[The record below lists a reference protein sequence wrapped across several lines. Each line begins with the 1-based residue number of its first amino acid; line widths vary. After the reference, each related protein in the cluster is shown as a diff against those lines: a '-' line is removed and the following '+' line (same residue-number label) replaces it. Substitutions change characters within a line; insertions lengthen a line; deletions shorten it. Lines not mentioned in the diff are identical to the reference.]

1 MWRVARILRLR
12 WRQPALIRWLEAA
25 ALFGVALTIRFS
37 LGPLHGAIPFLSFYP
52 AILVAAVLLGWKE
65 AIFVLVLSLS
75 AGWYFFLPPGMM
87 LLPAGW
93 AFVGALNIA
102 IIIALKAL
110 AEQLAEANERQRLLF
125 EELQHRVA
133 NTLQA
138 TVGKLERV
146 RRTIGSRP
154 AEAANMLEEAIG
166 RMSASAEMHRHL
178 HDPAVFNN
186 GLESMLREVVA
197 TVIDQASVT
206 VNLKVEELDLS
217 LDQKSVIAMLVME
230 AANNSAK
237 HVFQRDLGS
246 RFEVALQAL
255 PGHRAILRV
264 RDDGPGAADAGD
276 GRRSEQKLGM
286 RILQGLADQIHGTLA
301 TELDQGGKVMV
312 DFPDR
317 SSSVW
322 LATALKSVGLS
333 SSRENTEIGAA
344 AGRDRERREAG
355 RTLSSRI
362 RGELSE
368 LPARRSSCEAWGCGA
383 RARRF
388 SRLFSGSAYLI
399 PG

>member
-1 MWRVARILRLR
+1 MWRVVRILRLR
-12 WRQPALIRWLEAA
+12 WRQPTPIRWLMAS
-25 ALFGVALTIRFS
+25 ALFGIALAIRFS

-75 AGWYFFLPPGMM
+75 AGWYFFLPRGMM

-110 AEQLAEANERQRLLF
+110 AQQLAEANERQRLLF
-125 EELQHRVA
+125 QELQHRVA

-138 TVGKLERV
+138 TVGKLESV

-166 RMSASAEMHRHL
+166 RMSASAEMHRRL
-178 HDPAVFNN
+178 HDPAVFDN
-186 GLESMLREVVA
+186 GLESMLQEVVA

-230 AANNSAK
+230 AAHNSAK

-264 RDDGPGAADAGD
+264 NDDGPGAADAGD
-276 GRRSEQKLGM
+276 ERPSQQNLGM

-301 TELDQGGKVMV
+301 AELDRGGEVMV
-312 DFPDR
+312 DFP
-317 SSSVW
+317 V
-322 LATALKSVGLS
+322 
-333 SSRENTEIGAA
+333 
-344 AGRDRERREAG
+344 RR
-355 RTLSSRI
+355 I
-362 RGELSE
+362 
-368 LPARRSSCEAWGCGA
+368 
-383 RARRF
+383 
-388 SRLFSGSAYLI
+388 
-399 PG
+399 

>member
-125 EELQHRVA
+125 QELQHRVA

-186 GLESMLREVVA
+186 GLESMLREVVV

-206 VNLKVEELDLS
+206 VNLEVEELDLS

-237 HVFQRDLGS
+237 HVFQRNLGS
-246 RFEVALQAL
+246 RFEVSLQAL
-255 PGHRAILRV
+255 PGHRALLRV
-264 RDDGPGAADAGD
+264 SDDGPRVTGAGD
-276 GRRSEQKLGM
+276 GRPPKKKLGM
-286 RILQGLADQIHGTLA
+286 RILQGLADQIHGTLD
-301 TELDQGGKVMV
+301 TELDQSGNVMV
-312 DFPDR
+312 DFPTVRHR
-317 SSSVW
+317 SGW
-322 LATALKSVGLS
+322 PL
-333 SSRENTEIGAA
+333 R
-344 AGRDRERREAG
+344 
-355 RTLSSRI
+355 
-362 RGELSE
+362 
-368 LPARRSSCEAWGCGA
+368 
-383 RARRF
+383 
-388 SRLFSGSAYLI
+388 
-399 PG
+399 

>member
-1 MWRVARILRLR
+1 MWRVVRILRLR
-12 WRQPALIRWLEAA
+12 SRQPAAIRWLMAT
-25 ALFGVALTIRFS
+25 ALFGIALTIRFS
-37 LGPLHGAIPFLSFYP
+37 LGPLYGAIPFLSFYP

-75 AGWYFFLPPGMM
+75 AGWYFFLPRGMM

-110 AEQLAEANERQRLLF
+110 AQQLAEANERQRLLF
-125 EELQHRVA
+125 QELQHRVA

-138 TVGKLERV
+138 TVGKLESV

-166 RMSASAEMHRHL
+166 RMSASAEMHRRL

-186 GLESMLREVVA
+186 GLGSMLREVVA

-230 AANNSAK
+230 AAHNSAK

-264 RDDGPGAADAGD
+264 NDDGPGAADAGD
-276 GRRSEQKLGM
+276 ERPSQQNLGM

-301 TELDQGGKVMV
+301 AELDRGGKVMV
-312 DFPDR
+312 DFP
-317 SSSVW
+317 V
-322 LATALKSVGLS
+322 
-333 SSRENTEIGAA
+333 
-344 AGRDRERREAG
+344 RR
-355 RTLSSRI
+355 I
-362 RGELSE
+362 
-368 LPARRSSCEAWGCGA
+368 
-383 RARRF
+383 
-388 SRLFSGSAYLI
+388 
-399 PG
+399 

>member
-1 MWRVARILRLR
+1 MWRVVRILRLR
-12 WRQPALIRWLEAA
+12 WRQPAPIRWLMAT
-25 ALFGVALTIRFS
+25 ALFGIALTIRFS

-75 AGWYFFLPPGMM
+75 AGWYFFLPRGMM

-110 AEQLAEANERQRLLF
+110 AQQLAEANERQRLLF
-125 EELQHRVA
+125 QELQHRVA

-138 TVGKLERV
+138 TVGKLESV

-166 RMSASAEMHRHL
+166 RMSASAEMHRRL
-178 HDPAVFNN
+178 HDPAVFDN
-186 GLESMLREVVA
+186 GLASILQEVVA

-230 AANNSAK
+230 AAHNSAK

-264 RDDGPGAADAGD
+264 NDDGPGAADAGD
-276 GRRSEQKLGM
+276 ERPSQQNLGM

-301 TELDQGGKVMV
+301 AELDRGGKVMV
-312 DFPDR
+312 DFP
-317 SSSVW
+317 V
-322 LATALKSVGLS
+322 
-333 SSRENTEIGAA
+333 
-344 AGRDRERREAG
+344 RR
-355 RTLSSRI
+355 I
-362 RGELSE
+362 
-368 LPARRSSCEAWGCGA
+368 
-383 RARRF
+383 
-388 SRLFSGSAYLI
+388 
-399 PG
+399 

>member
-125 EELQHRVA
+125 QELQHRVA

-197 TVIDQASVT
+197 TVIDEASVT
-206 VNLKVEELDLS
+206 VNLKVEELGLS

-237 HVFQRDLGS
+237 HVFQRNLGS
-246 RFEVALQAL
+246 CFEVSLQAL
-255 PGHRAILRV
+255 PGDRALLRV
-264 RDDGPGAADAGD
+264 SDDGPRVTGAGD
-276 GRRSEQKLGM
+276 GRAPKKKLGM

-301 TELDQGGKVMV
+301 TELDQSGNVMV
-312 DFPDR
+312 DFPTVRHR
-317 SSSVW
+317 SGW
-322 LATALKSVGLS
+322 PL
-333 SSRENTEIGAA
+333 R
-344 AGRDRERREAG
+344 
-355 RTLSSRI
+355 
-362 RGELSE
+362 
-368 LPARRSSCEAWGCGA
+368 
-383 RARRF
+383 
-388 SRLFSGSAYLI
+388 
-399 PG
+399 

>member
-1 MWRVARILRLR
+1 
-12 WRQPALIRWLEAA
+12 
-25 ALFGVALTIRFS
+25 
-37 LGPLHGAIPFLSFYP
+37 
-52 AILVAAVLLGWKE
+52 LGWKE

-110 AEQLAEANERQRLLF
+110 APQLAEANERQRLLF
-125 EELQHRVA
+125 QELQHRVA

-138 TVGKLERV
+138 TVGKLESV

-154 AEAANMLEEAIG
+154 AEAANMPEEAIE
-166 RMSASAEMHRHL
+166 RMSASAELHRRL

-186 GLESMLREVVA
+186 GLESMLREVMA
-197 TVIDQASVT
+197 TVIDQESVT

-230 AANNSAK
+230 VANNSAK
-237 HVFQRDLGS
+237 HVFQRKLGS
-246 RFEVALQAL
+246 RFEVALHAL

-264 RDDGPGAADAGD
+264 SDDGPGTAAAGNV
-276 GRRSEQKLGM
+276 RPSKQNLGM

-312 DFPDR
+312 DFPTDR
-317 SSSVW
+317 HRS
-322 LATALKSVGLS
+322 
-333 SSRENTEIGAA
+333 
-344 AGRDRERREAG
+344 GRPLR
-355 RTLSSRI
+355 
-362 RGELSE
+362 
-368 LPARRSSCEAWGCGA
+368 
-383 RARRF
+383 
-388 SRLFSGSAYLI
+388 
-399 PG
+399 

>member
-1 MWRVARILRLR
+1 MWRLARMLRLR
-12 WRQPALIRWLEAA
+12 WRQPALTRWLAAA

-37 LGPLHGAIPFLSFYP
+37 LGPLYGAIPFLSFYP

-110 AEQLAEANERQRLLF
+110 AEQLAEAHERQRLLF
-125 EELQHRVA
+125 QELQHRVA

-138 TVGKLERV
+138 TVGKLESV
-146 RRTIGSRP
+146 RRTIGSRA

-166 RMSASAEMHRHL
+166 RMSASAEMHRRL
-178 HDPAVFNN
+178 HDPAVFDN
-186 GLESMLREVVA
+186 GLESMLQEVVA

-230 AANNSAK
+230 AAHNSAK

-264 RDDGPGAADAGD
+264 NDDGPGAADAGD
-276 GRRSEQKLGM
+276 EQPSQQNLGM

-301 TELDQGGKVMV
+301 AELDRGGKFMV
-312 DFPDR
+312 DFP
-317 SSSVW
+317 V
-322 LATALKSVGLS
+322 
-333 SSRENTEIGAA
+333 
-344 AGRDRERREAG
+344 RR
-355 RTLSSRI
+355 I
-362 RGELSE
+362 
-368 LPARRSSCEAWGCGA
+368 
-383 RARRF
+383 
-388 SRLFSGSAYLI
+388 
-399 PG
+399 

>member
-1 MWRVARILRLR
+1 M
-12 WRQPALIRWLEAA
+12 AA
-25 ALFGVALTIRFS
+25 ALFGIALTIRFS

-75 AGWYFFLPPGMM
+75 AGWYPFLPRDMM

-110 AEQLAEANERQRLLF
+110 AQQLAEANERQRLLF
-125 EELQHRVA
+125 QELQHRVA

-138 TVGKLERV
+138 TVGQLERV
-146 RRTIGSRP
+146 RRTIGSRA

-166 RMSASAEMHRHL
+166 RMSASAEMHRRL
-178 HDPAVFNN
+178 HDPAVFDN
-186 GLESMLREVVA
+186 GLESMLQEVVA

-230 AANNSAK
+230 AAHNSAK

-264 RDDGPGAADAGD
+264 NDDGPGAADAGD
-276 GRRSEQKLGM
+276 EQPSQQNLGM

-301 TELDQGGKVMV
+301 AVLDQGGKFMV
-312 DFPDR
+312 DFP
-317 SSSVW
+317 V
-322 LATALKSVGLS
+322 
-333 SSRENTEIGAA
+333 
-344 AGRDRERREAG
+344 RR
-355 RTLSSRI
+355 I
-362 RGELSE
+362 
-368 LPARRSSCEAWGCGA
+368 
-383 RARRF
+383 
-388 SRLFSGSAYLI
+388 
-399 PG
+399 

>member
-125 EELQHRVA
+125 QELQHRVA

-138 TVGKLERV
+138 TAGKLERV

-186 GLESMLREVVA
+186 GLESMLRDVVA

-206 VNLKVEELDLS
+206 VNLEVEELDLS

-237 HVFQRDLGS
+237 HVFQRNLGS
-246 RFEVALQAL
+246 RFEVSLQAL
-255 PGHRAILRV
+255 PGHRALLRV
-264 RDDGPGAADAGD
+264 SDDGPRALGAGD
-276 GRRSEQKLGM
+276 GRPPEKKLGM

-301 TELDQGGKVMV
+301 TELDQSGNVMV
-312 DFPDR
+312 DFPTVRHR
-317 SSSVW
+317 SGW
-322 LATALKSVGLS
+322 PL
-333 SSRENTEIGAA
+333 R
-344 AGRDRERREAG
+344 
-355 RTLSSRI
+355 
-362 RGELSE
+362 
-368 LPARRSSCEAWGCGA
+368 
-383 RARRF
+383 
-388 SRLFSGSAYLI
+388 
-399 PG
+399 

>member
-75 AGWYFFLPPGMM
+75 AGWYFFLPPGMT

-125 EELQHRVA
+125 QELQHRVA

-138 TVGKLERV
+138 TVGKLESV

-166 RMSASAEMHRHL
+166 RMSASAEMHRRL
-178 HDPAVFNN
+178 HDPAVFDN
-186 GLESMLREVVA
+186 GLESMLQEVVA

-230 AANNSAK
+230 AAHNSAK

-255 PGHRAILRV
+255 PGHRAILRIN
-264 RDDGPGAADAGD
+264 DDGPGAADAGD
-276 GRRSEQKLGM
+276 ERPSQQNLGM

-301 TELDQGGKVMV
+301 AELDRGGEVMV
-312 DFPDR
+312 DFP
-317 SSSVW
+317 V
-322 LATALKSVGLS
+322 
-333 SSRENTEIGAA
+333 
-344 AGRDRERREAG
+344 RR
-355 RTLSSRI
+355 I
-362 RGELSE
+362 
-368 LPARRSSCEAWGCGA
+368 
-383 RARRF
+383 
-388 SRLFSGSAYLI
+388 
-399 PG
+399 

>member
-1 MWRVARILRLR
+1 MWRVVRILRLR
-12 WRQPALIRWLEAA
+12 SRQPAAIRWLMAT
-25 ALFGVALTIRFS
+25 ALFGIALTIRFS

-75 AGWYFFLPPGMM
+75 AGWYFFLPRGMM

-110 AEQLAEANERQRLLF
+110 AQQLAEANERQRLLF
-125 EELQHRVA
+125 QELQHRVA

-138 TVGKLERV
+138 TVGKLESV

-166 RMSASAEMHRHL
+166 RMSASAEMHRRL
-178 HDPAVFNN
+178 HDPAVFDN
-186 GLESMLREVVA
+186 GLESMLQEVVA

-230 AANNSAK
+230 AAHNSAK

-264 RDDGPGAADAGD
+264 NDDGPGAADAGD
-276 GRRSEQKLGM
+276 ERPSQQNLGM

-301 TELDQGGKVMV
+301 AELDRGGKVMV
-312 DFPDR
+312 DFP
-317 SSSVW
+317 V
-322 LATALKSVGLS
+322 
-333 SSRENTEIGAA
+333 
-344 AGRDRERREAG
+344 RR
-355 RTLSSRI
+355 I
-362 RGELSE
+362 
-368 LPARRSSCEAWGCGA
+368 
-383 RARRF
+383 
-388 SRLFSGSAYLI
+388 
-399 PG
+399 

>member
-125 EELQHRVA
+125 QELQHRVA

-138 TVGKLERV
+138 TAGKLERV

-237 HVFQRDLGS
+237 HVFQRNLGS
-246 RFEVALQAL
+246 RFEVSLQAL
-255 PGHRAILRV
+255 PGHRALLRV
-264 RDDGPGAADAGD
+264 SDDGPRVTGTGD
-276 GRRSEQKLGM
+276 GRQPKKKLGM

-301 TELDQGGKVMV
+301 TELDQSGNVMV
-312 DFPDR
+312 DFPTVRHR
-317 SSSVW
+317 SGW
-322 LATALKSVGLS
+322 PL
-333 SSRENTEIGAA
+333 R
-344 AGRDRERREAG
+344 
-355 RTLSSRI
+355 
-362 RGELSE
+362 
-368 LPARRSSCEAWGCGA
+368 
-383 RARRF
+383 
-388 SRLFSGSAYLI
+388 
-399 PG
+399 